1 MQTLCHSPPCLR
13 NLFDYDQ
20 VVNTQRDKI
29 YAERRRA
36 LLAAD
41 LSPLMIEY
49 AEKTVDDILEVRLP
63 ATTLHLYRVR

>member
-1 MQTLCHSPPCLR
+1 M
-13 NLFDYDQ
+13 
-20 VVNTQRDKI
+20 VNTQRDKI